1 MSILS
6 IFAETEK
13 VKAHIDDLEGRQR
26 LKLRLVEFFQ
36 KAGRRPFLVLCI
48 GTDRS
53 TGDALGPLIG
63 TQLLRAGLPRLHV
76 WGTLDEPVHATNL
89 TEKIAS
95 IRSSLLNPYI
105 VAIDASLGRLDSVG
119 CVTLADGP
127 LRPGAGVHKDLPAVG
142 DVNITGIVNVGGFME
157 YMVLQNT
164 RLNLVWHMSERISE
178 LIVNAYLQAEVSAAA
193 VSAAAFVSDG

>member
-6 IFAETEK
+6 VFAETEK
-13 VKAHIDDLEGRQR
+13 VKAHIDDPEGRQR
-26 LKLRLVEFFQ
+26 LKVRLIECFQ
-36 KAGRRPFLVLCI
+36 KAGRRPFLILCI

-63 TQLLRAGLPRLHV
+63 TQLARAGLPRLHV

-89 TEKIAS
+89 AEKIAS
-95 IRSSLLNPYI
+95 IRDSLLNPYI

-178 LIVNAYLQAEVSAAA
+178 LIADAYLQTEVCAPAEAE
-193 VSAAAFVSDG
+193 AFRERR